1 MKQFFKFMFAS
12 ALGTILVIVLLLLFM
27 FASLAAVVSS
37 VNTST
42 PNIRSKSVLYL
53 DFKKPVYDRQVE
65 NLSMLG
71 SSSTS
76 SIGMYEL
83 IKMIETAKTDDN
95 IKGIYL
101 DLSYIQA
108 NGWATIEEIR
118 NALLD
123 FKESKKFI
131 YAYGDMYMQNAY
143 YLSTVADKIGMNP
156 AGHLVLQG
164 LGAEVVYLK
173 DLLDKFDV
181 NVDLIRPKNNAYK
194 SAGEMFLLNK
204 MSNANR
210 EQIRTYISSIWNHV
224 SQQMA
229 TERGIDFD
237 TLQKRVD
244 NLDGFMAEDALRAR
258 FVDTLCFESD
268 MHMLIKQKIGADKDD
283 KINFVSY
290 KQYKDYLALN
300 PQNKNKSKNAIAVIY
315 AYGSVEQGKGSDLV
329 IGSETIAK
337 AIRKAA
343 AKDNVK
349 AIVLRVNSGGGDAI
363 ASEIMTHEIVKA
375 KQKKPVIVSMGDVA
389 ASAGYEIASNATK
402 IVALPTTITGSIGV
416 FGVMPEFGTALKK
429 HLGIFFDTVGTNAN
443 SHFFSTMRPMKAQA
457 REVMQRNVEEFY
469 VNFCHRVSIGR
480 NLSMDFVDSIARG
493 RVWSGADAKK
503 IGLIDEFGGLI
514 SAINLAAKEAKTDDY
529 KVVSMPAVKTMQQQ
543 IMELISDDGETLVSM
558 KMKEKPYRWLLEMES
573 WTKMSGVQAR
583 LPYIISLN

>member
-1 MKQFFKFMFAS
+1 MFAS
-12 ALGTILVIVLLLLFM
+12 ALGTLLVIALLLLLM

-37 VNTST
+37 VNTSK
-42 PNIRSKSVLYL
+42 PNIHSKSVLYL
-53 DFKKPVYDRQVE
+53 DFNQPVYDRQVE

-83 IKMIETAKTDDN
+83 IKMIETAKTDDK

-101 DLSYIQA
+101 DLSNIQA
-108 NGWATIEEIR
+108 NGWATVEEIR
-118 NALLD
+118 NALSD

-131 YAYGDMYMQNAY
+131 YAFGDMYTQNAY
-143 YLSTVADKIGMNP
+143 YLSTVADKIGLNP
-156 AGHLVLQG
+156 SGHLLLQG
-164 LGAEVVYLK
+164 LGAEVMYVK

-181 NVDLIRPKNNAYK
+181 NVDLIRPKSNAYK
-194 SAGEMFLLNK
+194 SAGEMFLHNK
-204 MSNANR
+204 MSDANR
-210 EQIRTYISSIWNHV
+210 EQIRTYINSIWNHV
-224 SQQMA
+224 SRQMA
-229 TERGIDFD
+229 TERDIDFD

-244 NLDGFMAEDALRAR
+244 NLEGFMPQDALRCHL
-258 FVDTLCFESD
+258 VDTLCFESD
-268 MHMLIKQKIGADKDD
+268 MYALIKQQIGVEKDD

-290 KQYKDYLALN
+290 KKYKDYLTLN
-300 PQNKNKSKNAIAVIY
+300 PQKKNKSKDEIAVIY
-315 AYGSVEQGKGSDLV
+315 AYGSVEQGKGSNLV

-343 AKDNVK
+343 AKDKVK

-363 ASEIMTHEIVKA
+363 ASEIMTHEIIKA

-416 FGVMPEFGTALKK
+416 FGVMPEFGSALKK
-429 HLGIFFDTVGTNAN
+429 HLGIYFDTVGTNAN

-469 VNFCHRVSIGR
+469 VNFCHRVASGR
-480 NLSMDFVDSIARG
+480 NLTVEFVDSIARG
-493 RVWSGADAKK
+493 RVWAGTDAKK
-503 IGLIDEFGGLI
+503 IGLIDEFGGMN
-514 SAINLAAKEAKTDDY
+514 SAIKIAAEEAKIENY
-529 KVVSMPAVKTMQQQ
+529 KVIAMPASKTMQQQ
-543 IMELISDDGETLVSM
+543 IMDLISDDGETIAAL
-558 KMKEKPYRWLLEMES
+558 KMKGKPYQWLLEMEA
-573 WTKMSGVQAR
+573 WTRMSGVQAR